1 MLPKFYTSFF
11 SRTYLRD
18 NLGPRLLCLFKLKD
32 SNEAF
37 CCSPSD
43 QKAKISVVEDS
54 GHINVPVIIL
64 LVTAKA
70 LRTYAGRA
78 TF

>member
-1 MLPKFYTSFF
+1 MQ
-11 SRTYLRD
+11 
-18 NLGPRLLCLFKLKD
+18 LFAAVLQIK
-32 SNEAF
+32 
-37 CCSPSD
+37 
-43 QKAKISVVEDS
+43 KAKISVVEDS

-70 LRTYAGRA
+70 LRTYAGKA